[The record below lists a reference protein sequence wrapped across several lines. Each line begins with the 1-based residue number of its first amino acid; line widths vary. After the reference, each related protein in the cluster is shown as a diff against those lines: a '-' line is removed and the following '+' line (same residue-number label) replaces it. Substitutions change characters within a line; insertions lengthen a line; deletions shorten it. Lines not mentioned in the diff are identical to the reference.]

1 MRWNRFFTPGRV
13 IAAGFAFLI
22 LLGTGLLMLP
32 ISHQSGQSLSF
43 IDALFTATSG
53 VCITGLSSIQ
63 CNAVLSGF
71 GQAVLLLLIQ
81 IGGMGITTL
90 GVGIIL
96 LTGKKIGIRER
107 TLIKESLNQ
116 PSFQGILRLL
126 KVMLM
131 VTFGIEGAGAVLSFP
146 IFVQDYPVG
155 KAVWLSMF
163 HSVSTFNNA
172 GFDLIG
178 GSSLAVYRN
187 HVPMLLLTSALTICG
202 GLGFVVMLN
211 IAQKR
216 RFRRFSLHTKVV
228 LTMTVLLL
236 TVGTLLLHAT
246 QHGLT
251 WVQSFFY
258 STVTRTSGFSIYD
271 LGDFSNASLLCMV
284 LLMFVGAA
292 PGSTGGGIKVTTL
305 FVCIWSAIAYTR
317 NQHPTVFRRRFSQEV
332 RDKALMIFLM
342 GLSVV
347 LVSTFLLCMLEPDA
361 SFIQVLME
369 TTSAFATVGLS
380 CGLTGGLSGLS
391 KLVLI
396 LTMYIG
402 RLGPLTVATL
412 WIVQGRR
419 NSEILRPEETISVG

>member
-155 KAVWLSMF
+155 KAVWLSVF
-163 HSVSTFNNA
+163 HSVSAFNNA

-228 LTMTVLLL
+228 LTMTVLL
-236 TVGTLLLHAT
+236 
-246 QHGLT
+246 
-251 WVQSFFY
+251 
-258 STVTRTSGFSIYD
+258 
-271 LGDFSNASLLCMV
+271 LLCMV

>member
-71 GQAVLLLLIQ
+71 GQAVLMLLIQ

-155 KAVWLSMF
+155 KAVWLSVF
-163 HSVSTFNNA
+163 HSVSAFNNA

-187 HVPMLLLTSALTICG
+187 HVPMLLH
-202 GLGFVVMLN
+202 

-258 STVTRTSGFSIYD
+258 SAVTRTSGFSIYD

>member
-107 TLIKESLNQ
+107 TL
-116 PSFQGILRLL
+116 
-126 KVMLM
+126 M

-155 KAVWLSMF
+155 KAVWLSVF
-163 HSVSTFNNA
+163 HSVSAFNNA

-258 STVTRTSGFSIYD
+258 SAVTRTSGFSIYD

>member
-1 MRWNRFFTPGRV
+1 MRWNRFLTPGRV

-22 LLGTGLLMLP
+22 LAGTGLLLLP
-32 ISHQSGQSLSF
+32 ISHQPGQSLSF
-43 IDALFTATSG
+43 MDALFTATSG

-81 IGGMGITTL
+81 VGGMGITTL

-96 LTGKKIGIRER
+96 VTGKKIGIRER

-131 VTFGIEGAGAVLSFP
+131 VTFSIEGIGAVLSFP
-146 IFVQDYPVG
+146 IFLQDYPVG
-155 KAVWLSMF
+155 KSVWLSVF
-163 HSVSTFNNA
+163 HSISAFNNA
-172 GFDLIG
+172 GFDLLG
-178 GSSLAVYRN
+178 GSSLSDYRN
-187 HVPMLLLTSALTICG
+187 NVPMLLLTSGLTICG

-228 LTMTVLLL
+228 LTMTVFLLL
-236 TVGTLLLHAT
+236 AGTLLLHVT
-246 QHGLT
+246 QDSLT
-251 WVQSFFY
+251 WMQSFFY
-258 STVTRTSGFSIYD
+258 SAVTRTSGFSIYN
-271 LGDFSNASLLCMV
+271 LEDFSNASLLCMA

-380 CGLTGGLSGLS
+380 CGLTAGLSAAS
-391 KLVLI
+391 KLVLV

-412 WIVQGRR
+412 WMVQGRK

>member
-155 KAVWLSMF
+155 KAVWLSVF
-163 HSVSTFNNA
+163 HSVSAFNNA

-258 STVTRTSGFSIYD
+258 SAVTRTSGFSIYD

-292 PGSTGGGIKVTTL
+292 PGSTGGGVKVSRLVILCKALGSELRKLLHPRSVRVLTVDGKPVSRETVQGVQSYMTLYFLVTLVSVLLVALDNLDFVTTFTAVLATLNNIGPGLGLVGPTGCFAAFSPLAKIVLTADML
-305 FVCIWSAIAYTR
+305 FGR
-317 NQHPTVFRRRFSQEV
+317 
-332 RDKALMIFLM
+332 
-342 GLSVV
+342 
-347 LVSTFLLCMLEPDA
+347 LELFP
-361 SFIQVLME
+361 M
-369 TTSAFATVGLS
+369 
-380 CGLTGGLSGLS
+380 
-391 KLVLI
+391 LI
-396 LTMYIG
+396 LLMPSTWRKY
-402 RLGPLTVATL
+402 
-412 WIVQGRR
+412 
-419 NSEILRPEETISVG
+419 

>member
-155 KAVWLSMF
+155 KAVWLSVF
-163 HSVSTFNNA
+163 HSVSAFNNA

-187 HVPMLLLTSALTICG
+187 HVPMLLLTTALTICG

-246 QHGLT
+246 QHL
-251 WVQSFFY
+251 
-258 STVTRTSGFSIYD
+258 
-271 LGDFSNASLLCMV
+271 SL
-284 LLMFVGAA
+284 
-292 PGSTGGGIKVTTL
+292 IH
-305 FVCIWSAIAYTR
+305 I
-317 NQHPTVFRRRFSQEV
+317 
-332 RDKALMIFLM
+332 
-342 GLSVV
+342 
-347 LVSTFLLCMLEPDA
+347 
-361 SFIQVLME
+361 
-369 TTSAFATVGLS
+369 
-380 CGLTGGLSGLS
+380 
-391 KLVLI
+391 
-396 LTMYIG
+396 
-402 RLGPLTVATL
+402 
-412 WIVQGRR
+412 
-419 NSEILRPEETISVG
+419 